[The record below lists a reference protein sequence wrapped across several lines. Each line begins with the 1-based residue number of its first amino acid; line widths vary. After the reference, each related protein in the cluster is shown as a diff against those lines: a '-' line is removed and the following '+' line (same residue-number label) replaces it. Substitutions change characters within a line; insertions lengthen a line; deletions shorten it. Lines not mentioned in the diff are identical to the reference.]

1 MKLVVTMRRERRS
14 GTRYD
19 TALSAKLGDGVA
31 STSSVLVEDV
41 SSTGFLMM
49 SGLPMATGD
58 DIDIDLPVVGR
69 RSATVVRRTGLRA
82 GCAFSQPLSPDEL
95 LQVTEAGFAQLAL
108 QRQRAAA
115 GWRPDAATLAA

>member
-1 MKLVVTMRRERRS
+1 M
-14 GTRYD
+14 
-19 TALSAKLGDGVA
+19 LSDRVA

-58 DIDIDLPVVGR
+58 DINIDLPVVGG
-69 RSATVVRRTGLRA
+69 RSATVVRQTGLRA

-95 LQVTEAGFAQLAL
+95 LQVTEAGFARLAL